1 MCLRSVP
8 RAARFGIGVFWGYFP
23 GAPQKGDTP
32 TRQYPMPLK
41 DLEIKNAKP
50 AERAYKL
57 FDGGGMYLLVQPTGK
72 KLWRMKY
79 HHQGKERL
87 LSFGAY
93 PDISI
98 AAAREKRSQAKLA
111 LADGIDLR
119 DGGGLAHR
127 DGHRW
132 LR

>member
-1 MCLRSVP
+1 
-8 RAARFGIGVFWGYFP
+8 
-23 GAPQKGDTP
+23 
-32 TRQYPMPLK
+32 MPLK

-93 PDISI
+93 PDIGI